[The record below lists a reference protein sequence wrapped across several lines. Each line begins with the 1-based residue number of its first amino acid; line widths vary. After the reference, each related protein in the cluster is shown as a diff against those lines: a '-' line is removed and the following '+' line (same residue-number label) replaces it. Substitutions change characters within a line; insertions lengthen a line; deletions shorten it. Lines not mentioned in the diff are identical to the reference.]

1 MTGPTPQIEFR
12 PPVWAERGPKSYRD
26 VFFPEVGGF
35 VSCPIYDRLALPPG
49 RQLDGPAVI
58 EERESTVIIGP
69 GGTLRVDDY
78 GNLLADLPAT
88 TRVQQ

>member
-1 MTGPTPQIEFR
+1 MGSFPAPSTTGWR
-12 PPVWAERGPKSYRD
+12 
-26 VFFPEVGGF
+26 FPGQ
-35 VSCPIYDRLALPPG
+35 
-49 RQLDGPAVI
+49 QLDGPAVI